1 MASESIKMENSS
13 WSEGRGEEDSKNRLH
28 TAGSDAGG
36 LDACTKVLMGFSYF
50 LVIIFPFALFVCIKT
65 VAEYERAIIFRAG
78 RLLPG
83 GPKGPGLF
91 FILPCIDEFRVIDLR
106 TLSFDVPPQEILS
119 KDSVTVTVDAVVYI
133 RVADPTMAVLNVENY
148 KRSTELLAATTL
160 RNVLGTKTLAE
171 VLSQRDEISSSL
183 QTLLDDA
190 TDPWGIKVE
199 RVEIKDVSLPMLM
212 QRAMAAEA
220 EASREARA
228 KVIAA
233 EGEQNAS
240 RALKEAAD
248 IIAESPNALQ
258 LRYLQTLNS
267 ISAEK
272 NSTIIFPLPI
282 DLLAGFMKK

>member
-1 MASESIKMENSS
+1 MSRSAAEIDSCNQTQLQRVENEPNQDLSCCTYVLWFFSI
-13 WSEGRGEEDSKNRLH
+13 
-28 TAGSDAGG
+28 
-36 LDACTKVLMGFSYF
+36 
-50 LVIIFPFALFVCIKT
+50 VIITLTFPFTIWFCFKT
-65 VAEYERAIIFRAG
+65 VAEYERAIIFRVG

-91 FILPCIDEFRVIDLR
+91 FIIPCIDDINVVDLR

-119 KDSVTVTVDAVVYI
+119 KDSVTVTVDAVVYF
-133 RVADPTMAVLNVENY
+133 RVSDPTMAIINVENY

-171 VLSQRDEISSSL
+171 VLSHREEISNTL
-183 QTLLDDA
+183 QSLLDDA
-190 TDPWGIKVE
+190 TDPWGVKVE
-199 RVEIKDVSLPMLM
+199 RVEIKDVRLPKQM

-282 DLLAGFMKK
+282 DIMAGFMKK

>member
-1 MASESIKMENSS
+1 MDGAKHSAHSGERAGLQTRERNEPEGMSCCTWVLWFFSI
-13 WSEGRGEEDSKNRLH
+13 LFI
-28 TAGSDAGG
+28 
-36 LDACTKVLMGFSYF
+36 ACT
-50 LVIIFPFALFVCIKT
+50 FPITIWFCFKT
-65 VAEYERAIIFRAG
+65 VAEYERAILFRVG

-91 FILPCIDEFRVIDLR
+91 FIIPCIDEIRVVDLR

-119 KDSVTVTVDAVVYI
+119 KDSVTVTVDAVVYF
-133 RVADPTMAVLNVENY
+133 RVQDPTMAVINVENY

-171 VLSQRDEISSSL
+171 VLSHREEISNTL
-183 QTLLDDA
+183 QSLLDEA
-190 TDPWGIKVE
+190 TDPWGVKVE
-199 RVEIKDVSLPMLM
+199 RVEIKDVRLPRQM

-272 NSTIIFPLPI
+272 NSTIIFPLPV
-282 DLLAGFMKK
+282 DLLTGFMNKK

>member
-1 MASESIKMENSS
+1 MNERERPLRLS
-13 WSEGRGEEDSKNRLH
+13 GEPTEQKGDDPNMGVCYYILF
-28 TAGSDAGG
+28 
-36 LDACTKVLMGFSYF
+36 GFSF
-50 LVIIFPFALFVCIKT
+50 FVCCITFPISLCFVFRT
-65 VAEYERAIIFRAG
+65 VQEYERAVIFRAG

-83 GPKGPGLF
+83 GAKGPGLF

-119 KDSVTVTVDAVVYI
+119 KDSVTVTVDAVVYF
-133 RVADPTMAVLNVENY
+133 RVQNPTMSVVNVENF

-171 VLSQRDEISSSL
+171 VLSSRESISSHMQSV
-183 QTLLDDA
+183 LDEA
-190 TDPWGIKVE
+190 TDPWGVKVE
-199 RVEIKDVSLPMLM
+199 RVEIKDVRLPLQL

-233 EGEQNAS
+233 QGEQNAS

-248 IIAESPNALQ
+248 IIAEAPNALQ
-258 LRYLQTLNS
+258 LRYLQTLQT

-282 DLLAGFMKK
+282 DLLSSWIEK

>member
-1 MASESIKMENSS
+1 MEREAGEASRGRTKSGASAQRFNVETNSEPQEMSCCTVVLWFFSILLISI
-13 WSEGRGEEDSKNRLH
+13 
-28 TAGSDAGG
+28 T
-36 LDACTKVLMGFSYF
+36 
-50 LVIIFPFALFVCIKT
+50 FPITIWFCFKT
-65 VAEYERAIIFRAG
+65 VAEYERAILFRVG

-91 FILPCIDEFRVIDLR
+91 FVIPCIDEIQVIDLR
-106 TLSFDVPPQEILS
+106 TLSFDVPPQEVLS
-119 KDSVTVTVDAVVYI
+119 KDSVTVTVDAVVYF
-133 RVADPTMAVLNVENY
+133 RVQDPTMAVINVENY

-171 VLSQRDEISSSL
+171 VLSHRDEISNTL
-183 QTLLDDA
+183 QSLLDDA
-190 TDPWGIKVE
+190 TDPWGVKVE
-199 RVEIKDVSLPMLM
+199 RVEIKDVRLPIQM

-282 DLLAGFMKK
+282 DILAGMMKR

>member
-1 MASESIKMENSS
+1 MGEPSTTNVRRLD
-13 WSEGRGEEDSKNRLH
+13 GRGGEIGDEDL
-28 TAGSDAGG
+28 GC
-36 LDACTKVLMGFSYF
+36 CTYVLMVFSY
-50 LVIIFPFALFVCIKT
+50 IIFVCTLPFSLCYCIKT

-91 FILPCIDEFRVIDLR
+91 FILPCIDEFKVVDLR

-119 KDSVTVTVDAVVYI
+119 KDSVTVTVDAVVYF
-133 RVADPTMAVLNVENY
+133 RVQDPTMSILNVENY

-160 RNVLGTKTLAE
+160 RNILGTKTLSE
-171 VLSQRDEISSSL
+171 ILSHREEISAGL
-183 QTLLDDA
+183 QSQLDEA

-199 RVEIKDVSLPMLM
+199 RVEIKDVRLPIQM

-272 NSTIIFPLPI
+272 NSTIIFPLPV
-282 DLLAGFMKK
+282 DMLAGILNKK